1 MEDIINKK
9 ALNSRERLI
18 KLSLSFDHIFAKI
31 NPKSTKSPQESD
43 VFVITRS
50 SLPPIPSSYSD
61 VFGYRNYPE
70 YLDLHLMSRNKSS
83 HPHSVI
89 NMCEL
94 IKYGLIYSGED
105 PISKKTT
112 DWYKV
117 QSNDILSSYVA
128 PRDESIHGPKEN
140 AMNDDV
146 ARGYIILLTDDD
158 MERYNFNIV
167 ENIDSC
173 PSKGGKSSM
182 LQRKK
187 RKNITKNRRRISR
200 RKPRMSRRNTKT
212 QYCHQSIF

>member
-1 MEDIINKK
+1 MEDIIIKK
-9 ALNSRERLI
+9 ALNSRERLRT
-18 KLSLSFDHIFAKI
+18 LSLPFDHIFAKI

-50 SLPPIPSSYSD
+50 SLPPIPSSDSD
-61 VFGYRNYPE
+61 VIKYRNYPE
-70 YLDLHLMSRNKSS
+70 DLGLHLSSRNKYS

-117 QSNDILSSYVA
+117 QSNDILSSYVE
-128 PRDESIHGPKEN
+128 PYEESIHGTKEN

-146 ARGYIILLTDDD
+146 AKGYIILLTDDD

-167 ENIDSC
+167 ETIESC
-173 PSKGGKSSM
+173 SSKGGKSSM

-200 RKPRMSRRNTKT
+200 RKPRMSRRK
-212 QYCHQSIF
+212 H